1 MQDFFSTK
9 LPIYPITGPADVLEA
24 PNRAMEKWHFSPRGI
39 PAKTLDVRPH
49 SDELCAVISETQ
61 EMAYFGLPQGRR
73 LIGYGPFTRSATR
86 PADGV
91 AFYLNDFGLTRETPW
106 LIPQRWN
113 IVEAAEIDPPS
124 LPDIAWTAP
133 DAGSF
138 AQVFQDITQAIRT
151 GMFEKTVPVSV
162 EHGLR
167 QDGDLR
173 ALASAFARVA
183 APKISYAWLD
193 AAGGFAGA
201 TPELLFTLKDK
212 RLQTMALA
220 GTARREEREM
230 LAVDEKEIREHEYVA
245 KNLMAKLAD
254 MGQLVRHERAILD
267 LGPIVHFQSLIDVD
281 LDDTIPVENLLR
293 KLHPTPALGP
303 LPRTKETMDLLL
315 GWRAQLGCPAEF
327 GAPFGL
333 WHENEFRAVVT
344 IRGIWWQGDRVM
356 LPAGCGVIE
365 ASRVVNEW
373 RELRLKREAVKAAI
387 GI

>member
-1 MQDFFSTK
+1 M
-9 LPIYPITGPADVLEA
+9 IT
-24 PNRAMEKWHFSPRGI
+24 
-39 PAKTLDVRPH
+39 
-49 SDELCAVISETQ
+49 ETQ
-61 EMAYFGLPQGRR
+61 EMAYFGLSQGRR
-73 LIGYGPFTRSATR
+73 LIGYGPFTRSAQR

-91 AFYLNDFGLTRETPW
+91 AFYLNDFGLTDERPW
-106 LIPQRWN
+106 RIPERWE
-113 IVEAAEIDPPS
+113 IVESTGIAQEPLPEIE
-124 LPDIAWTAP
+124 WQAP

-138 AQVFQDITQAIRT
+138 AQVFQDISQAIRQ
-151 GMFEKTVPVSV
+151 GVFEKTVPVSV
-162 EHGLR
+162 ERGVRLV
-167 QDGDLR
+167 GDLR
-173 ALASAFARVA
+173 AFAKAFARVA

-193 AAGGFAGA
+193 ADGGFAGA
-201 TPELLFTLKDK
+201 TPELLFSLQG
-212 RLQTMALA
+212 RHLQTMALA

-254 MGQLVRHERAILD
+254 MGTLVRHERAILD
-267 LGPIVHFQSLIDVD
+267 LGPIVHFQSLIDVE
-281 LDDTIPVENLLR
+281 LEDDTAVEVLLR

-315 GWRAQLGCPAEF
+315 GWRKQLGCPAEF

-333 WHENEFRAVVT
+333 WFEGEFRAVVA
-344 IRGIWWQGDRVM
+344 IRGIWWQGDQVM

-373 RELRLKREAVKAAI
+373 RELRLKREAVKSAV